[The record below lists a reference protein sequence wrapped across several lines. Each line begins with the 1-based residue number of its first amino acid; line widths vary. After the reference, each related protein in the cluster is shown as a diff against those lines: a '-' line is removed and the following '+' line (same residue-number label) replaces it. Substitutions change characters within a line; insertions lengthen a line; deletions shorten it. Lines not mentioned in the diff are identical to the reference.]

1 MPPGTQFSRWEGG
14 GELWLPY
21 GADNRGVVR
30 EPMSSQLSVLRRGI
44 LRRGAENS
52 GLFNKNCFSFAFH
65 IESDG
70 GQDQW
75 KILAVTLFDPNSK
88 R

>member
-1 MPPGTQFSRWEGG
+1 MPAGTQFSRWEGG

-44 LRRGAENS
+44 FTSRRGKFGAIQQ
-52 GLFNKNCFSFAFH
+52 NCFSFAFH

-70 GQDQW
+70 GQEQW